1 MPTPL
6 RVLLTF
12 ALALAVGWPL
22 TAQWSNRYPRMS
34 GFGHHVYVEGYDF
47 PTVAAGPTY
56 PAAAPDGRRL
66 AFSARGWI
74 WILDLA
80 EDGAPGVARRVT
92 SRAGLDSRP
101 AWAPDGAR
109 LAFVRDDTLDT
120 RIVELDL
127 ASGTE
132 TTIVSTGAADLDPA
146 YAPDGSAIYYAS
158 AAEGDLDIWRLDL
171 ETKERQAVVQ
181 ARGLDLRPQPAAD
194 GALVYVA
201 KRGGGDEIVAWRE
214 GKRQVLAIE
223 PVASTARPAVSP
235 DGRRVAVTL
244 PHAGGASLYLL
255 DVAGGP
261 SIVLVDARAAGPAQG
276 PPVMPAWSA
285 DGRFVYYVRANDRQ
299 SYELWRIPSA
309 GGDPEPIAPSHWD
322 WGVETARLVVRTRS
336 GASTVPA
343 RLHVAA
349 ADGHAAFAAERQAW
363 FDGQNG
369 LVFTYSPGTLEFE
382 IPAGDFRVLVAYG
395 FAHAPAEATG
405 TARPGQT
412 ITLDVDL
419 QPINTPSLEGWY
431 SGDHHFHLNYGGT
444 NRLAPDDLVPMMR
457 GENLDVATPLM
468 ANLHTRLADTE
479 FTGWARQAHPLI
491 AFGQEVRS
499 HFLGHTGH
507 IGIASTYWP
516 WFWGPGYP
524 VHGRDDRSN
533 SEALA
538 DTRRA
543 GGVTAYVHP
552 VTPRE
557 PFPPDGPPRG
567 LPLEFVSDAVLGDVD
582 TIEVVCLWSD
592 ALGTSDAWYR
602 VLNIGV
608 PLMPSAGTDVMTDF
622 FRTMAV
628 GTTRIYVR
636 VPGELTLERY
646 LDGVRRGRS
655 FVTTAPLLRFA
666 VGGVEAGDVVR
677 AGAGASVG
685 WELAAASAVP
695 FERVE
700 IVVNGE
706 VAWSG
711 RGLDAP
717 GTATYAGTLEVPAGG
732 WVAARVHG
740 GPVQWPAM
748 ATYPFAHTAP
758 VWFGSVGSR
767 DPAVAA
773 RAARDLLA
781 ALDVAEARL
790 VKGYGGAPV
799 PNLRARIAAARERL
813 VALSDGSSPR

>member
-1 MPTPL
+1 MATPL

-22 TAQWSNRYPRMS
+22 TAQWSNRYPRID
-34 GFGHHVYVEGYDF
+34 GFSHHVYVEGYDF

-56 PAAAPDGRRL
+56 PAASPDGRYL
-66 AFSARGWI
+66 AFSAHGWI
-74 WILDLA
+74 WILDLG

-92 SRAGLDSRP
+92 SGAGLDSRP
-101 AWAPDGAR
+101 AWAPGGGR
-109 LAFVRDDTLDT
+109 LAFVRDDTHDT
-120 RIVELDL
+120 VIVELDV
-127 ASGTE
+127 ASGAEATL
-132 TTIVSTGAADLDPA
+132 VSSGAADLDPA
-146 YAPDGSAIYYAS
+146 YAPDGRALYYAS
-158 AAEGDLDIWRLDL
+158 AAEGDLDVWRLDL
-171 ETKERQAVVQ
+171 DTKARQPVVE

-201 KRGGGDEIVAWRE
+201 KRGSGDEIVALGGGTR
-214 GKRQVLAIE
+214 RVLAAE
-223 PVASTARPAVSP
+223 PIASTARPAVSP

-244 PHAGGASLYLL
+244 PQADGGSLHLL

-261 SIVLVDARAAGPAQG
+261 SIVLVDARAATRGQG

-285 DGRFVYYVRANDRQ
+285 DGRFVYYVRANERQ
-299 SYELWRIPSA
+299 SYELWRVAAS
-309 GGDPEPIAPSHWD
+309 GGKPEPLGPSRWD
-322 WGVETARLVVRTRS
+322 WGVETARLIVRTLS
-336 GASTVPA
+336 GGSLVPA
-343 RLHVAA
+343 RLHVAGA
-349 ADGHAAFAAERQAW
+349 EGHPAFPAGRQAW

-369 LVFTYSPGTLEFE
+369 LVFTYSPGTIEFE
-382 IPAGDFRVLVAYG
+382 IPPGEFRVLAARG
-395 FAHAPAEATG
+395 FAHAPAEARG
-405 TARPGQT
+405 AARPGQT
-412 ITLDVDL
+412 IAIDL
-419 QPINTPSLEGWY
+419 ELRPIGGPSLEGWY

-444 NRLAPDDLVPMMR
+444 NRLAPEDLVPMMR
-457 GENLDVATPLM
+457 GEDLDVATPLM

-479 FTGWARQAHPLI
+479 FTGWARQTRPLI

-516 WFWGPGYP
+516 WFWGPGYQIY
-524 VHGRDDRSN
+524 GRDDRSN
-533 SEALA
+533 SDALSE
-538 DTRRA
+538 TRRA

-552 VTPRE
+552 VTPRV
-557 PFPPDGPPRG
+557 PFPADGPPRG

-592 ALGTSDAWYR
+592 SLGTSDAWYR

-655 FVTTAPLLRFA
+655 FVTTAPLLRFR
-666 VGGVEAGDVVR
+666 VQGVEAGDVVK
-677 AGAGASVG
+677 AGAGTSIG
-685 WELAAASAVP
+685 WELTAASAVP
-695 FERVE
+695 FEHVE
-700 IVVNGE
+700 VIVNGE

-711 RGLDAP
+711 AGLAGP
-717 GTATYAGTLEVPAGG
+717 GTATYTGVVQVPAGG

-748 ATYPFAHTAP
+748 ASYPFAHTAA

-767 DPAVAA
+767 DPAAA
-773 RAARDLLA
+773 SRSARDLMA

-790 VKGYGGAPV
+790 LKGYGGAPV
-799 PNLRARIAAARERL
+799 PNLRARIAAARARL
-813 VALSDGSSPR
+813 GPLLAQ